1 MVLLHRDQN
10 WQCTCEQ
17 NRWIGADD
25 ENAVEDFFDECLCQ
39 IPLSSAGKIKK
50 EKDCRVV
57 PDKSKKKITTTEK
70 KGHFV
75 QKQAT
80 QVQSVK
86 ALTRKFP
93 PLQIQKLGQN
103 FEKKK
108 KKKNH

>member
-1 MVLLHRDQN
+1 MKSTHGLLHRDQN

-39 IPLSSAGKIKK
+39 TLLSSTGKIKK

-57 PDKSKKKITTTEK
+57 PDKSKKKITTAEK

-75 QKQAT
+75 N
-80 QVQSVK
+80 
-86 ALTRKFP
+86 LTCMY
-93 PLQIQKLGQN
+93 
-103 FEKKK
+103 
-108 KKKNH
+108 